1 MSRLQDEGVR
11 QMELS
16 RRGFVR
22 KMLAGLGLA
31 ALGGFRALSV
41 LVKKAAVRFPG
52 RIRPLGD
59 PRRLGP
65 GKWAG

>member
-1 MSRLQDEGVR
+1 
-11 QMELS
+11 MELS

-22 KMLAGLGLA
+22 KALAGIGLA
-31 ALGGFRALSV
+31 ALGGFRVLSV
-41 LVKKAAVRFPG
+41 LVKKAAPRFPG
-52 RIRPLGD
+52 RIRSLGD